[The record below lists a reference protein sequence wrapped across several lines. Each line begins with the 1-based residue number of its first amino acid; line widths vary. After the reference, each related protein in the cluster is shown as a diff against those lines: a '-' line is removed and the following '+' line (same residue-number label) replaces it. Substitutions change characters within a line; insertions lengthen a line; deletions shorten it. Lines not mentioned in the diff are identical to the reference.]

1 MTMKID
7 YPVGATPLDPDELA
21 DLIPLH
27 LREQSELNEWE
38 EANILKA
45 HLWLAQR
52 NHLFALHADFCKQ
65 LHFQMFNE
73 TWQWA
78 GKFRQSDKNIGID
91 WREIQVSLH
100 NLFQDIGVQL
110 HHQSFALDEI
120 AARFHHRLVLIHAF
134 SNGNGRHARL
144 MTDLFLK
151 AHSVK
156 PFSWG
161 ATNLVQMSKV
171 RESYIQAL
179 RAADRHDYQH
189 LLRFVR
195 S

>member
-1 MTMKID
+1 MKIN
-7 YPVGATPLDPDELA
+7 YPIGATPLDPDEIIG
-21 DLIPLH
+21 LIPQH
-27 LREQSELNEWE
+27 LMIQDELNEWE

-45 HLWLAQR
+45 HLWLAQK
-52 NHLFALHADFCKQ
+52 NHPFSLHTNFCKQ
-65 LHFQMFNE
+65 LHLQMFNE

-78 GKFRQSDKNIGID
+78 GKFRRSDKNIGID
-91 WREIQVSLH
+91 WHHIQVSLH
-100 NLFQDIGVQL
+100 NLFQDIETQL
-110 HHQSFALDEI
+110 QHQSFEPDEI

-134 SNGNGRHARL
+134 PNGNGRHARL

-151 AHSVK
+151 SQKAK

-161 ATNLVQMSKV
+161 AISLTKMSKV
-171 RESYIQAL
+171 RETYIQAL
-179 RAADRHDYQH
+179 RAADKHDHQP